1 MVGFRVIR
9 IWPLNMKEMDKK
21 TSLSE
26 VFIDAKIMSKYEDVD
41 FEKDNEQVHGGEDLK
56 WKWGIVV

>member
-9 IWPLNMKEMDKK
+9 IWTLNMKEMDKN

-26 VFIDAKIMSKYEDVD
+26 VFVDAKTMSM
-41 FEKDNEQVHGGEDLK
+41 
-56 WKWGIVV
+56 

>member
-9 IWPLNMKEMDKK
+9 IWPLNMKEMDKN

-26 VFIDAKIMSKYEDVD
+26 VFIDAKTMSMYEDVD
-41 FEKDNEQVHGGEDLK
+41 S
-56 WKWGIVV
+56 

>member
-26 VFIDAKIMSKYEDVD
+26 VFMDAKTMSKYEDVHS
-41 FEKDNEQVHGGEDLK
+41 EKDDE
-56 WKWGIVV
+56 